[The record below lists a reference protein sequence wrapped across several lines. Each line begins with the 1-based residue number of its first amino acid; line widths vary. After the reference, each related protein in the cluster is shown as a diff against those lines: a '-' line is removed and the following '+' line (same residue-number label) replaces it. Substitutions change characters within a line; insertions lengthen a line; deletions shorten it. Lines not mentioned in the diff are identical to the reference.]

1 MDSVDILLTIALGW
15 FALALLGYVLVL
27 PLLASGARADRLQER
42 LGSVPDSRFRRSG
55 RFTNGA
61 TPSAP
66 VLRSPAEA
74 GYAGI
79 VLDRLIHHACVVLG
93 MGEGVLAAS
102 MGDQLV
108 VVGGHGVDADL
119 VGGPVAGG
127 SRLLDAAFAP
137 SGPVA
142 GGRGAQLL
150 ARAGLPAYGCAPV
163 TAGGEA
169 RGLLAVGRPGA
180 EPGLTGPELELLG
193 EIASLAGVALHHRDS
208 RELPYSDPRQE
219 IAGLV
224 GALQAADDQTESHSH
239 VVAALAYR
247 AGQELGLT
255 PADLFELEL
264 AARLHDVGKI
274 RVPPAILGKPGS
286 LTEHEIEIMR
296 LHPMWGAEIVAGIPG
311 LQAVALLVR
320 LHHERLDGRGYPVG
334 LPGERIPLASRIVS
348 ACDAYG
354 AMIDDRPYRTG
365 LRPEESIAELR
376 RCAGTQFDP
385 AVVEALDRALDRAP
399 ALAGATA

>member
-15 FALALLGYVLVL
+15 FALAVVAYLLVL
-27 PLLASGARADRLQER
+27 PLLASGSRADRLKTR
-42 LGSVPDSRFRRSG
+42 LVPQDSARFRRSG
-55 RFTNGA
+55 RFANGA
-61 TPSAP
+61 APSAP

-102 MGDQLV
+102 LGDELI
-108 VVGGHGVDADL
+108 VVGGHGVDAEL
-119 VGGPVAGG
+119 VGGRVPGGPRVLETAVSSGGPVAGG
-127 SRLLDAAFAP
+127 R
-137 SGPVA
+137 A
-142 GGRGAQLL
+142 GQLL
-150 ARAGLPAYGCAPV
+150 SRAGLPAYGCAPV

-180 EPGLTGPELELLG
+180 EPALTAPELELLG
-193 EIASLAGVALHHRDS
+193 EIASLAGMALHHRDN

-239 VVAALAYR
+239 VVAALAYQ

-274 RVPPAILGKPGS
+274 RVPASILGKPGS
-286 LTEHEIEIMR
+286 LTEHEVEIMR
-296 LHPMWGAEIVAGIPG
+296 LHPLWGAEIVAGIPG

-334 LPGERIPLASRIVS
+334 LPGARIPLASRIVS

-354 AMIDDRPYRTG
+354 AMIDDRPYRNG
-365 LRPEESIAELR
+365 LKPEEGIAELR

-385 AVVEALDRALDRAP
+385 SVVEALGRTLDRAP
-399 ALAGATA
+399 ELAGAMA

>member
-1 MDSVDILLTIALGW
+1 VGW
-15 FALALLGYVLVL
+15 LALSLVAYLIVL
-27 PLLASGARADRLQER
+27 PLLSSGSRADRLQER
-42 LGSVPDSRFRRSG
+42 LAPTAGGRFRRDA
-55 RFTNGA
+55 RFTSESI
-61 TPSAP
+61 PSAP
-66 VLRSPAEA
+66 LLRSPAEA

-79 VLDRLIHHACVVLG
+79 VLQQLLHHACVVLG
-93 MGEGVLAAS
+93 TAEGVLAAS
-102 MGDQLV
+102 VGRDQLV
-108 VVGGHGVDADL
+108 VVGAHGVDADL
-119 VGGPVAGG
+119 VGERVAGGARLLEAVLASGRPVAGRRATQIL
-127 SRLLDAAFAP
+127 S
-137 SGPVA
+137 
-142 GGRGAQLL
+142 
-150 ARAGLPAYGCAPV
+150 RAGLPAYGCAPV
-163 TAGGEA
+163 TVGGEA

-180 EPGLTGPELELLG
+180 EAGLTVPELDLLG
-193 EIASLAGVALHHRDS
+193 EIASLAGMALHHRDS

-247 AGQELGLT
+247 AGKELGLS

-274 RVPPAILGKPGS
+274 RVPPAILGKPGA
-286 LTEHEIEIMR
+286 LTDHETEIMR

-334 LPGERIPLASRIVS
+334 LPGDRIPLASRIVS

-354 AMIDDRPYRTG
+354 AMIDDRPYRRG
-365 LRPEESIAELR
+365 LQPDEGIAELR
-376 RCAGTQFDP
+376 RCSGTQFDP
-385 AVVEALDRALDRAP
+385 SVVDALDRALDRAP
-399 ALAGATA
+399 QLAGAMLI